1 MPYYKPPV
9 NFEPHNFNSST
20 LTVISA
26 DLDGPVT
33 IDGLDTIEVEFTNN
47 RWGTQASASG
57 MAIHTHNPSKE
68 GTIKI
73 TLLEASS
80 SSATLSQLARSDA
93 PITVTFTDQN
103 APELNC
109 SSQQARV
116 EKHAMVKRSNEVD
129 TPEWV
134 FVCTYMTSESGGYRL
149 QTVE

>member
-20 LTVISA
+20 LTINSP
-26 DLDGPVT
+26 DLDGAVT
-33 IDGLDTIEVEFTNN
+33 IDGLNTIEVELTNN
-47 RWGTQASASG
+47 RWGTQSSNSG

-80 SSATLSQLARSDA
+80 SSAILSALARSDA
-93 PITVTFTDQN
+93 PVTVTFTDAN
-103 APELNC
+103 STELNC
-109 SSQQARV
+109 GSGQARV
-116 EKHAMVKRSNEVD
+116 EKHAVVKRSNEVD

-134 FVCTYMTSESGGYRL
+134 FVCTYLTCESGGYKL
-149 QTVE
+149 QSVA

>member
-20 LTVISA
+20 FTVNSP
-26 DLDGPVT
+26 DLDGAVT

-47 RWGTQASASG
+47 RWGTQSVASG

-68 GTIKI
+68 GTVKI
-73 TLLEASS
+73 TLLEASA
-80 SSATLSQLARSDA
+80 SSAILSQLARSDA

-103 APELNC
+103 SPDLNV
-109 SSQQARV
+109 SSGQARL

-134 FVCTYMTSESGGYRL
+134 FVCTYMTCESGGYAL
-149 QTVE
+149 QEVA